1 MDADNTESIKLR
13 LANLAREIQA
23 IYEILDQ
30 EEPELPI
37 EAQQKLAAG
46 LCLECGKP
54 ISSQEKSKR
63 GCHERCHRKILRA
76 IDRGKYTEFAAISAG
91 HLAPK
96 GKGGRPPQLT
106 QLEMMTETKEQNQML
121 KSPDNPSTEE

>member
-1 MDADNTESIKLR
+1 MDTESTESIKLR

-23 IYEILDQ
+23 IYEILSE
-30 EEPELPI
+30 EEPELPT
-37 EAQQKLAAG
+37 EAQKRLDAG

-54 ISSQEKSKR
+54 ISNERAKR
-63 GCHERCHRKILRA
+63 GCHERCHRKVLRA
-76 IDRGKYTEFAAISAG
+76 IEKGKYTEYAAISAG

-106 QLEMMTETKEQNQML
+106 ELEKAAAEPKEQRKIA
-121 KSPDNPSTEE
+121 KSRDNPSPAE